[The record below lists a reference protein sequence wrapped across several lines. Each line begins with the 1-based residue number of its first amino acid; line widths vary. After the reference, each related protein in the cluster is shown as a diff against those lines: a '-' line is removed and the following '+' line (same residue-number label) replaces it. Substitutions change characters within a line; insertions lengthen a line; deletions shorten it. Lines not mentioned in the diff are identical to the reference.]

1 MNIEKPGVPKPQHGK
16 PQHGKIADNI
26 MHFARVLRQAGVAA
40 GPGAVLDALEA
51 VQLGAIRS
59 RDDFYWTLHC
69 IFVKRRADKVLFDQ
83 AFHVFWR
90 KPKMLEQ
97 MMQMLFQ
104 QIQVEAAPEKKQAGM
119 RRLAEAMFQ
128 AEEATS
134 RRERPQEELEL
145 DSESTFSTEEVLR
158 SRDFEQMTA
167 EEQRQAKA
175 AIARMRMKRLE
186 VRTRRYAPA
195 QASTVIDLRRTLKA
209 AMRNRGELVEL
220 SRRKRQTREPPLVVL
235 LDISGSMS
243 SYSRMLLY
251 FLHALI
257 NDRSRV
263 SVFVFGTRLT
273 NITREIARRD
283 IDEAM
288 DKVSAAVAD
297 WSGGTRIGKCLHE
310 FNFQWGR
317 RVLSQ
322 GAHVLLMSDGLDRDD
337 EGELTAEMTRLR
349 LAAKRIVWLNP
360 LLRYDE
366 FEPRAAGIRAI
377 LPLVDEFRPVHN
389 LNSLAELAAALS
401 CSGNAQHDPR
411 GWLSRAAA

>member
-1 MNIEKPGVPKPQHGK
+1 MNIEQPGTPKPQHGR
-16 PQHGKIADNI
+16 IADNI
-26 MHFARVLRQAGVAA
+26 MHFARVLREAGVPA

-69 IFVKRRADKVLFDQ
+69 IFVKRRAHKVLFDQ

-104 QIQVEAAPEKKQAGM
+104 QIRIEGAPEKKQAGM

-128 AEEATS
+128 EHEAQS
-134 RRERPQEELEL
+134 RRERPHDEVEL
-145 DSESTFSTEEVLR
+145 DSTFTFSGEEILR
-158 SRDFEQMTA
+158 NRDFEQMTA
-167 EEQRQAKA
+167 DEERRAKA
-175 AIARMRMKRLE
+175 AIARLRMHRLE
-186 VRTRRYAPA
+186 VKTRRFSPA
-195 QASTVIDLRRTLKA
+195 KAGRLIDMRRTLKA
-209 AMRNRGELVEL
+209 SLRNRGEVVEL
-220 SRRKRQTREPPLVVL
+220 ARRKRQTREPPLVVL

-283 IDEAM
+283 VDEAM
-288 DKVSAAVAD
+288 DKVSQAVKD
-297 WSGGTRIGKCLHE
+297 WSGGTRIGQC
-310 FNFQWGR
+310 
-317 RVLSQ
+317 
-322 GAHVLLMSDGLDRDD
+322 
-337 EGELTAEMTRLR
+337 
-349 LAAKRIVWLNP
+349 
-360 LLRYDE
+360 
-366 FEPRAAGIRAI
+366 
-377 LPLVDEFRPVHN
+377 
-389 LNSLAELAAALS
+389 
-401 CSGNAQHDPR
+401 
-411 GWLSRAAA
+411 